1 MSVKID
7 GTLGID
13 KVKDGSIV
21 GTSLASSIAIPSTA
35 TATTPATGTNNT
47 LLATTAFAYGA
58 LSAGTSGYQKLPSGL
73 IIQWGTA
80 GSTTIT
86 FPISFPTSCLT
97 VIPQLTSYNSSGAF
111 AGQYVAVTS
120 MSTTSFTVGSSGAVW
135 IAIGY

>member
-1 MSVKID
+1 MTVKID

-13 KVKDGSIV
+13 KIKDGSV
-21 GTSLASSIAIPSTA
+21 TSSDLVDSINLPGAPTVATA
-35 TATTPATGTNNT
+35 TAGTKNNQ
-47 LLATTAFAYGA
+47 LATTAFAYGA

-86 FPISFPTSCLT
+86 FPISFPTSCLS
-97 VIPQLTSYNSSGAF
+97 VIPQLTSYNSTGAF

-120 MSTTSFTVGSSGAVW
+120 MSTTSFTMGQSGAVW